1 MVAAVRVHKVG
12 GPEVLTYEQV
22 EVPAPGQGQIR
33 VKQHACGVNFIDTY
47 FRMGMYPSPVGLPF
61 VAGNEGAGEV
71 VAVGPGVTD
80 FKVGDRIGYVT
91 ALGCYAE
98 ERVMQADR
106 AVKIPDNISY
116 EQAAAMMLKG
126 MTAEYLVRRT
136 FKVEKGMNVLMHAAA
151 GGVGLILCQW
161 ANHLGANVIGTVG
174 SKEKAELAKANGCHH
189 TILYRDEDFVAR
201 TKDITKGAMC
211 SVIYDGIGKTTFPA
225 SLDCLAPL
233 GMFVSFGSAS
243 GQVEAFNINILQTK
257 GSLFATRPT
266 LNTYAAKR
274 TDLLAIA
281 QGLFDVVGSGAVKI
295 PINQKYALKDAVQ
308 AHKDLEGRATTGSSI
323 LVP

>member
-12 GPEVLTYEQV
+12 GPEVLTYEDI
-22 EVPAPGQGQIR
+22 EVAAPGAGQLR
-33 VKQHACGVNFIDTY
+33 VKQHASGVNYIDTY

-71 VAVGPGVTD
+71 IAIGPGVTE
-80 FKVGDRIGYVT
+80 FKVGDRVGYVV
-91 ALGCYAE
+91 ALGCYAT
-98 ERVMQADR
+98 ERLVPADR
-106 AVKIPDNISY
+106 AVKLPDSIGY
-116 EQAAAMMLKG
+116 EQAAGMMLKG
-126 MTAEYLVRRT
+126 MTVEYLVRRT
-136 FKVEKGMNVLMHAAA
+136 FKIEKGMNVLMHAAA

-174 SKEKAELAKANGCHH
+174 SKDKAELAKKNGCHH

-201 TKDITKGAMC
+201 VKDITGGKLC
-211 SVIYDGIGKTTFPA
+211 NVVYDGIGKTTFPA
-225 SLDCLAPL
+225 SLDCISPL

-243 GQVEAFNINILQTK
+243 GQIDAFNINILQTK

-274 TDLLAIA
+274 ADLLSIA
-281 QGLFDVVGSGAVKI
+281 DNLFAVVSSGAVKI
-295 PINQKYALKDAVQ
+295 PVNQKYPLRDAVK
-308 AHKDLEGRATTGSSI
+308 AHQDLESRNTTGSTI